1 MDALPQS
8 PALAS
13 GPVHRG
19 SSEFARDVVAGL
31 QASPKRIPPKYFYDT
46 AGSRLFERITAL
58 PEYYPTRTEMQ
69 ILRERA
75 GAIAALIP
83 TEGALVEFGSGSS
96 AKVRLLLDKLPKL
109 GAYVPVDISGEFLGD
124 EAGRLRAEHPGL
136 QVVPVAADFTKP
148 FDIPETVRGLPRA
161 GFFPGSTI
169 GNFDPDDAKAFLR
182 NAAGV
187 LGPGAAFV
195 VGVDLVKD
203 EEILNR
209 AYDDAQGVTAAF
221 NLNLLARINRELKA
235 DFDLDAFAHHAFFN
249 EEQSRIEMHLV
260 SRKAQQVHVSG
271 TTFALEEGETIHTEN
286 SYKYTV
292 EGFLRLA
299 AEAGWRGSNV
309 WTDRD
314 RLFSVHALRRS
325 GPEPT

>member
-1 MDALPQS
+1 MDALPAS
-8 PALAS
+8 PPAAAAG
-13 GPVHRG
+13 GPAT
-19 SSEFARDVVAGL
+19 SDFARDLVAGL
-31 QASPKRIPPKYFYDT
+31 RATPKRIAPKYFYDA
-46 AGSRLFERITAL
+46 AGSRLFERITTL
-58 PEYYPTRTEMQ
+58 PEYYPTRAEMQ

-75 GAIAALIP
+75 GAVAALVP
-83 TEGALVEFGSGSS
+83 AEGALVEFGSGSS
-96 AKVRLLLDKLPKL
+96 AKVRLLLARMPKL
-109 GAYVPVDISGEFLGD
+109 RAYVPVDISGEFLGE
-124 EAGRLRAEHPGL
+124 EARRLRAEHSSL

-148 FDIPETVRGLPRA
+148 FALPDAVRGLPRA

-187 LGPGAAFV
+187 LGGGAAFI

-203 EEILNR
+203 EAILNR

-221 NLNLLARINRELKA
+221 NLNLLARANRELKA

-260 SRKAQQVHVSG
+260 SRRVQQVHVAG
-271 TTFALEEGETIHTEN
+271 ATFTFDEGETIHTEN

-292 EGFLRLA
+292 DGFLRLA
-299 AEAGWRGSNV
+299 AEAGWRGSDV
-309 WTDRD
+309 WTDKD
-314 RLFSVHALRRS
+314 RLFSVHALKAN
-325 GPEPT
+325 GPERT